1 MVSIKFKKGDYLRM
15 PVYIRTVNNLIE
27 ATPIIIDFGLVQLYQ
42 QPIKMEIWVSISIY
56 NIQKIVD
63 YYLPI
68 DEENLD
74 FKLYDPVDLT

>member
-1 MVSIKFKKGDYLRM
+1 M
-15 PVYIRTVNNLIE
+15 PVYIRTVNNLVE

-42 QPIKMEIWVSISIY
+42 QPIKMEIWVSINIY

>member
-1 MVSIKFKKGDYLRM
+1 M
-15 PVYIRTVNNLIE
+15 PVYIRTVNNLVE

-42 QPIKMEIWVSISIY
+42 QPIKMEIWISININ

-68 DEENLD
+68 DEDNLD
-74 FKLYDPVDLT
+74 FKLYDPIDLT